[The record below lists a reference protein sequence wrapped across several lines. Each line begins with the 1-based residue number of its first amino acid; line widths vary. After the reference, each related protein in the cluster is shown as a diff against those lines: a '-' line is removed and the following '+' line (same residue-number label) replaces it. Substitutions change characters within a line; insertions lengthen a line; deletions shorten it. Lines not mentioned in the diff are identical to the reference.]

1 MRYAQ
6 VLNGQAHWVF
16 ESEEKPE
23 FAQDIVLVEVGPEV
37 QEGWLWDGEGFS
49 PPQGSSEP
57 AEQTLEEVKIAK
69 LEELAAARWREETGG
84 LTLPDGTIIKTDRE
98 SQALLTGAALS
109 ATLDPGKDIE
119 WKGVN
124 GWVTLT
130 SAQILEIA
138 AAVRAHVQ
146 AAFSREKAL
155 AEQVNACNEIAAVR
169 AIVW

>member
-6 VLNGQAHWVF
+6 ILNGQAHWVF

-23 FAQDIVLVEVGPEV
+23 FAPNIVLVEVGPEV
-37 QEGWLWDGEGFS
+37 QEGWLWDGESFS
-49 PPQGSSEP
+49 PPKEESEP
-57 AEQTLEEVKIAK
+57 AEPTLEEVKAEK
-69 LEELAAARWREETGG
+69 LAELAEARWREETGG

-130 SAQILEIA
+130 PTQVLQIA

-146 AAFSREKAL
+146 SAFSREKVL
-155 AEQVNACNEIAAVR
+155 AEQVEACEEIEAVR

>member
-6 VLNGQAHWVF
+6 ILNGQAHWVF
-16 ESEEKPE
+16 ECAEKPE
-23 FAQDIVLVEVGPEV
+23 FAPNIVLVEVGPEV
-37 QEGWLWDGEGFS
+37 QEGWLWNGTAFRGPETETE
-49 PPQGSSEP
+49 EP
-57 AEQTLEEVKIAK
+57 TLEEVKAAK
-69 LEELAAARWREETGG
+69 LAELAEARWREETGG

-130 SAQILEIA
+130 SAQVLQIA

-146 AAFSREKAL
+146 SAFSREKVL
-155 AEQVNACNEIAAVR
+155 SEQVEACNEIAAVR